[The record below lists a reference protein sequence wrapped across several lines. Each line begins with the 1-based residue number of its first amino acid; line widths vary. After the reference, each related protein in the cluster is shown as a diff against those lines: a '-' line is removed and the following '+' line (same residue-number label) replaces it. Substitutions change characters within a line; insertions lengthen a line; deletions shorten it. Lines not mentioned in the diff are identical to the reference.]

1 MRTNALDG
9 VGSSSLLDLRC
20 DVGFVLAEAVAD
32 RPPTDR
38 LLLPDGRRDIGGC
51 ETRPVLAEVHNRAS
65 FVRTEAVRVVLI
77 ASQRG
82 RRQHGLDRVRFDWST
97 GGPAFAAHGRR
108 TCRGR
113 FWTTAISHGSSINRG
128 AHSRVK
134 QDGEG
139 IADAAC
145 ADVSL
150 FSFRRPS
157 RARTSSLA
165 G

>member
-1 MRTNALDG
+1 
-9 VGSSSLLDLRC
+9 
-20 DVGFVLAEAVAD
+20 
-32 RPPTDR
+32 
-38 LLLPDGRRDIGGC
+38 
-51 ETRPVLAEVHNRAS
+51 EVHNRAS

-97 GGPAFAAHGRR
+97 GGPPFAAHGRR
-108 TCRGR
+108 ACRGR
-113 FWTTAISHGSSINRG
+113 VWKTAISHGSRINRG
-128 AHSRVK
+128 GHSHSK
-134 QDGEG
+134 EDGEG

-150 FSFRRPS
+150 FAFRRPS
-157 RARTSSLA
+157 GARTSSLA